1 MGQYYKIV
9 NIDKQQYLDTYTF
22 NEGAKLLEFGC
33 SSEGTLTALA
43 ILLADGNGRGG
54 GDLHSEHPIIGTWA
68 GDRIIVAGDYA
79 DEEKFLEIDDAVKF
93 KMLQN
98 DNSPN
103 VYSYAMEYFEDI
115 SEQALTAM
123 LDDRFIYD
131 KYEKTELYGKAK
143 LIFDKVKKAKQK
155 QEAKQQAKTKLAK
168 AG

>member
-9 NIDKQQYLDTYTF
+9 NIEKQQYLDTYTF

-54 GDLHSEHPIIGTWA
+54 GDLHSEHPIIGSWA
-68 GDRIIVAGDYA
+68 GDRIVVAGDYA
-79 DEEKFLEIDDAVKF
+79 DEEKFLEIDEAVKF

-98 DNSPN
+98 GNSPN
-103 VYSYAMEYFEDI
+103 VYTFAMEYFEDI
-115 SEQALTAM
+115 SEQALTAL

-143 LIFDKVKKAKQK
+143 AIFEKVQKTKARKEAKQK
-155 QEAKQQAKTKLAK
+155 SQPQLAK